1 MNESMV
7 AERKKQG
14 TQKPPLSWRRIAGE
28 ILAGTATAFA
38 IELPVLY
45 VVLVANKERF
55 DGCFGS
61 LVGAGIIVCGFPF
74 MYGPA
79 SAVGVYL
86 VGSRGKQTGSFQ
98 ATLACGFLGGF
109 VMLLMRPIVQAA
121 SRVLI
126 VGVEQVVP
134 WALWVLV
141 SFIPP
146 IFATLGFNLTRRYK
160 EPRSS

>member
-7 AERKKQG
+7 AESKKQG

-61 LVGAGIIVCGFPF
+61 LAAAGIIVCGFPF
-74 MYGPA
+74 VYGPA

-109 VMLLMRPIVQAA
+109 AILSESRFQLLSSIGIEKA
-121 SRVLI
+121 VL
-126 VGVEQVVP
+126 
-134 WALWVLV
+134 WAFVLFTAPV
-141 SFIPP
+141 L
-146 IFATLGFNLTRRYK
+146 ATLGFNLTRRYK
-160 EPRSS
+160 GPPSS

>member
-1 MNESMV
+1 MDESITP
-7 AERKKQG
+7 ENKKQAP
-14 TQKPPLSWRRIAGE
+14 QKPPLSWRRIAGE

-86 VGSRGKQTGSFQ
+86 VGSRGKQTGSFP
-98 ATLACGFLGGF
+98 ATLACGVLGGF
-109 VMLLMRPIVQAA
+109 AILLE
-121 SRVLI
+121 SRFQLLSSIGIEKAVL
-126 VGVEQVVP
+126 
-134 WALWVLV
+134 WAFVLFTAPV
-141 SFIPP
+141 L
-146 IFATLGFNLTRRYK
+146 ATLGFNLTRRYK
-160 EPRSS
+160 APPPS